1 MMKSFIPSVLLLCG
15 LLSGTIAHADQVD
28 SVRSPDGRFVATI
41 RSIQKATTRIPE
53 AIIEIKD
60 SGGKLVAREDFTS
73 KDGEHG
79 LSLEKAAWTAD
90 SRFFVFTTTSSGGHQ
105 PWQFP
110 TFFFDHRDKRIHRF
124 SDFLSPIAAG
134 SFELKAPDII
144 TITIWTPLTP
154 EKTLDDS
161 IELPITFRMSD
172 LSRDKKSDNQ

>member
-1 MMKSFIPSVLLLCG
+1 MKAFIQSILLLCG
-15 LLSGTIAHADQVD
+15 LLSAAIANADQANL
-28 SVRSPDGRFVATI
+28 VRSPDGRFVATI
-41 RSIQKATTRIPE
+41 RSIQKTTTGVPE

-60 SGGKLVAREDFTS
+60 SSGKLAAREDFSS

-79 LSLEKAAWTAD
+79 LCVEKAAWTPD

-110 TFFFDHRDKRIHRF
+110 TFFFDHRDKKIHRF
-124 SDFLSPIAAG
+124 SDFLAPIAEG
-134 SFELKAPDII
+134 GFELKSPDII

-172 LSRDKKSDNQ
+172 LSRDKKSDNK